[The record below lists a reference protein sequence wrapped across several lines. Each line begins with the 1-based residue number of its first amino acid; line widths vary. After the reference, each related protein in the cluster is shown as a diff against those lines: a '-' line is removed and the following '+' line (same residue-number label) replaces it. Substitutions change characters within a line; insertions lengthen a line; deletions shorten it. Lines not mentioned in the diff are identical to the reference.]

1 MRTINLCKGCIEDL
15 SQHNPYIDKKGNTI
29 PIDDLQINVVTNIKD
44 CDNYKIGEQ
53 WCINIH
59 ASIILTM

>member
-1 MRTINLCKGCIEDL
+1 MKTINLCKGCIEDL

-29 PIDDLQINVVTNIKD
+29 PIDDLQINVVTDIKD

-53 WCINIH
+53 
-59 ASIILTM
+59 